1 MDIRKISNQIAK
13 QLGEDK
19 DFVYDAIMYQFL
31 FTKEVMQD
39 PEDYHDIL
47 YNKLFRFTLK
57 PRYKEDKTK
66 PYKAV

>member
-1 MDIRKISNQIAK
+1 MEIRKISNQIAK

-19 DFVYDAIMYQFL
+19 DFVYDVIMYQFL

>member
-13 QLGEDK
+13 QLGEDR
-19 DFVYDAIMYQFL
+19 DFVYDVIMYQFL

>member
-19 DFVYDAIMYQFL
+19 DFVYDVIMYQFL

-66 PYKAV
+66 LYKAV

>member
-19 DFVYDAIMYQFL
+19 DFVYDVITYQFL

>member
-19 DFVYDAIMYQFL
+19 DFVYDVIMYQFL

>member
-19 DFVYDAIMYQFL
+19 DFVYDVIMYQFL

-57 PRYKEDKTK
+57 SRYKEDKTK

>member
-13 QLGEDK
+13 QLGEDR
-19 DFVYDAIMYQFL
+19 DFVYDVIMYQFL

-57 PRYKEDKTK
+57 PKYKEDKTK